1 MQLVVCLLSLG
12 LAADASSAVNP
23 IQKVLELMEDLRK
36 KVLLD
41 GEVEQKQF
49 EKYGEW
55 CKDEAVSKQ
64 YEIKTAEAKVEDYT
78 AVIAKETATILDA
91 DSTIGDMAKVVARNE
106 QDLAAA
112 TEIRDK
118 EHADFVASDA
128 ELAETVDMLGRAIGI
143 IAKEMKKSSFS
154 QISKGAVKELVN
166 TLEVVAKASV
176 VSSADQEKLSAFIQ
190 AAEDDGDDFLS
201 ASAPD
206 AKAYESHSGS
216 ILDVL
221 EDMKEKAMAM
231 KNEGE
236 KSEMKAQHS
245 FEMLA
250 ASIKGELAADTKE
263 LNAAKTTK
271 AASSEVKATAEAD
284 LAMTEKMLAEGKTY
298 LADLS
303 QDCQTKAADWEVST
317 KARAE
322 ELQALSDALKIIK
335 EKTGGATSRAY
346 DLLEVKTNSRQMSVI
361 GGKVLDTLR
370 KLAKGNDVALSQLSL
385 QVQTAFEMSSGADV
399 FGKVKSMITEMIDKL
414 VAEAA
419 EEADHKAW
427 CDKEMSEAQEKI
439 ADHTAA
445 VDKLSSKIDK
455 ASASIAQITESVA
468 ELQAQLADIAKQQA
482 AMDEMRAEEK
492 AAYLKAKKDY
502 EDGVEGLTMA
512 LEILR
517 EYYSA
522 EPALLQQ
529 PSVSTHSASGDA
541 ATGIIGILEV
551 SQSDFSKLLADA
563 NVEEETAVKEYEKV
577 SHENA
582 VQKTM
587 KEQDVKY
594 QLKEKASLE
603 KNVADFKEDR
613 SSEQAELDAVLEYFA
628 KVKPGCTTKPM
639 TYEERKKRR
648 EDEIAGLKEA
658 LTILE
663 SESPAAFLA
672 IRTARRVA

>member
-1 MQLVVCLLSLG
+1 M
-12 LAADASSAVNP
+12 
-23 IQKVLELMEDLRK
+23 I
-36 KVLLD
+36 
-41 GEVEQKQF
+41 
-49 EKYGEW
+49 
-55 CKDEAVSKQ
+55 
-64 YEIKTAEAKVEDYT
+64 T
-78 AVIAKETATILDA
+78 
-91 DSTIGDMAKVVARNE
+91 
-106 QDLAAA
+106 
-112 TEIRDK
+112 
-118 EHADFVASDA
+118 
-128 ELAETVDMLGRAIGI
+128 
-143 IAKEMKKSSFS
+143 
-154 QISKGAVKELVN
+154 
-166 TLEVVAKASV
+166 
-176 VSSADQEKLSAFIQ
+176 
-190 AAEDDGDDFLS
+190 
-201 ASAPD
+201 
-206 AKAYESHSGS
+206 
-216 ILDVL
+216 
-221 EDMKEKAMAM
+221 
-231 KNEGE
+231 
-236 KSEMKAQHS
+236 
-245 FEMLA
+245 
-250 ASIKGELAADTKE
+250 DT
-263 LNAAKTTK
+263 
-271 AASSEVKATAEAD
+271 
-284 LAMTEKMLAEGKTY
+284 
-298 LADLS
+298 
-303 QDCQTKAADWEVST
+303 
-317 KARAE
+317 
-322 ELQALSDALKIIK
+322 
-335 EKTGGATSRAY
+335 
-346 DLLEVKTNSRQMSVI
+346 
-361 GGKVLDTLR
+361 LDTLR

-445 VDKLSSKIDK
+445 VDKLTSKIDK
-455 ASASIAQITESVA
+455 ATASIPQITESVA

-482 AMDEMRAEEK
+482 AMDEMRSEEK

-529 PSVSTHSASGDA
+529 PATSTFSKSGDA

-582 VQKTM
+582 VQRTM

-613 SSEQAELDAVLEYFA
+613 SGEQAELDAVLEYFA
-628 KVKPGCTTKPM
+628 KVKPGCTVKPM

-648 EDEIAGLKEA
+648 ENEIAGLKEA
-658 LTILE
+658 LSILE
-663 SESPAAFLA
+663 QETPAAFLA

>member
-1 MQLVVCLLSLG
+1 MQLVVCFLALG
-12 LAADASSAVNP
+12 LAADVSVNP

-49 EKYGEW
+49 EKYSEW

-64 YEIKTAEAKVEDYT
+64 YEIKTAAAKVEDYS
-78 AVIAKETATILDA
+78 AVIDKETATILDA
-91 DSTIGDMAKVVARNE
+91 TSTIDDMAKVVARNE

-118 EHADFVASDA
+118 EHADFESADA

-143 IAKEMKKSSFS
+143 IAREMKGSSFS
-154 QISKGAVKELVN
+154 QISKSAVKELVS
-166 TLEVVAKASV
+166 TLEVVASASV
-176 VSSADQEKLSAFIQ
+176 VASDDREKLTSLIQ
-190 AAEDDGDDFLS
+190 AADEDGDDFLS

-221 EDMKEKAMAM
+221 EDMKEKAMSM
-231 KNEGE
+231 KNEAE
-236 KSEMKAQHS
+236 KAEMKAQHS
-245 FEMLA
+245 YEMLA

-271 AASSEVKATAEAD
+271 AAASEVKATAEAD
-284 LAMTEKMLAEGKTY
+284 LAMTEKILAEGKTY

-322 ELQALSDALKIIK
+322 ELQALSDALKIIS

-346 DLLEVKTNSRQMSVI
+346 DLLEVKTNSREMSVV

-399 FGKVKSMITEMIDKL
+399 FGKVKGMITEMIDKL

-427 CDKEMSEAQEKI
+427 CDKEMSEAKEKI
-439 ADHTAA
+439 EDHTGM
-445 VDKLSSKIDK
+445 VDKLTSKIDK

-468 ELQAQLADIAKQQA
+468 TLQSELADIAKQQA
-482 AMDEMRAEEK
+482 TMDEMRSEEK
-492 AAYLKAKKDY
+492 AAYVKAKKDY

-522 EPALLQQ
+522 DPAFLQQ
-529 PSVSTHSASGDA
+529 PTVSTFSKSSDA

-613 SSEQAELDAVLEYFA
+613 SGEQAELDAVLEYYA
-628 KVKPGCTTKPM
+628 KVKPGCTVKPM

-648 EDEIAGLKEA
+648 ENEIAGLKEA
-658 LTILE
+658 LSILE
-663 SESPAAFLA
+663 AETPAAFLA
-672 IRTARRVA
+672 IRTARRVV

>member
-143 IAKEMKKSSFS
+143 IAKEMKKSSFA
-154 QISKGAVKELVN
+154 QVSKTAVKQLVS
-166 TLEVVAKASV
+166 TLEVVARASV
-176 VSSADQEKLSAFIQ
+176 VSQVDQEKLSAFIQ

-206 AKAYESHSGS
+206 AKAYESQSGS

-221 EDMKEKAMAM
+221 EDMKEKAMAL
-231 KNEGE
+231 KNDAE
-236 KSEMKAQHS
+236 KAEMKAQHS

-250 ASIKGELAADTKE
+250 QSIKGELAADKKE

-284 LAMTEKMLAEGKTY
+284 LGMTEKMLAEAKTY

-303 QDCQTKAADWEVST
+303 QDCQTKAADWEVSQ

-346 DLLEVKTNSRQMSVI
+346 DFFEVKAKSHEMSVV

-370 KLAKGNDVALSQLSL
+370 RLAGKGHNSDVALSQLSL
-385 QVQTAFEMSSGADV
+385 QVQTGFEMSSGADV

-427 CDKEMSEAQEKI
+427 CDKEMS